1 MPAEA
6 VAMPPKPNR
15 PATMATTRNTNA
27 QYSIV
32 GSPVLSEA
40 LRPRRRLLLTRTQM
54 PVPGFRLPSAA
65 PGARRRAGRRLV
77 VLVMRR
83 CRVQSSARP
92 GRSRI
97 AAQLCNR
104 GRQAPITWGRAAR
117 AGRGGVGRHGV
128 TDAGGGAAGRAWARA
143 GH

>member
-32 GSPVLSEA
+32 ESPVLSEA

-77 VLVMRR
+77 VLVHAPLPGS
-83 CRVQSSARP
+83 VLGSAREIANCCAALQ
-92 GRSRI
+92 SRE
-97 AAQLCNR
+97 ASSGDLGKGSACR
-104 GRQAPITWGRAAR
+104 
-117 AGRGGVGRHGV
+117 
-128 TDAGGGAAGRAWARA
+128 
-143 GH
+143 